1 MIAVVIILFVISF
14 FALLYMVFRTERE
27 LIQNTHF
34 LEIENRRRKFEIE
47 MLKVEFKNLE
57 AKKITNRESK

>member
-47 MLKVEFKNLE
+47 MLKMEFKNLE